1 MFGLFRRIESGT
13 TTWRDA
19 QAVSLWLAAMWVIG
33 FVMGAVLVLFVFKH
47 S

>member
-1 MFGLFRRIESGT
+1 MFGWLRRIEAGT

-19 QAVSLWLAAMWVIG
+19 ETAIFWLAAMWAIG
-33 FVMGAVLVLFVFKH
+33 FVMDAVLVLFVFKH